1 MSKTTKRKKGTDSD
15 SSDGEEPVSW
25 ARFIRVARSDLLQ
38 TLIDVDF
45 EFFDPNP
52 SVDYQAIKQLLT
64 QTFQSDAH
72 LFHLHDLTDL
82 ILSQPLVGTTV
93 KTDGKESDPFAVL
106 TVLNM
111 LVHRVRATPKFFLE
125 LTILRRKGTSIY
137 QSFG

>member
-1 MSKTTKRKKGTDSD
+1 MSDSKRKKGAD
-15 SSDGEEPVSW
+15 SSDEEETVSYTSL
-25 ARFIRVARSDLLQ
+25 FCVARSDSLQ

-72 LFHLHDLTDL
+72 LFHVHDLTDL

-111 LVHRVRATPKFFLE
+111 LVHRVRVEVL
-125 LTILRRKGTSIY
+125 S
-137 QSFG
+137 